1 MIEQIVAALRAR
13 QDLQDWS
20 IRHITTRGAQLY
32 AVPTAIEAI
41 REVATERYILDVLH
55 QRSGRGGAPA
65 VGSGNATLVP
75 GDEIGPAIDAAMLMA
90 GLVHNPPY
98 GMPGAAPL
106 PDIPNTD
113 PALTEDA
120 GGTLRVLLDRLR
132 AAVATHEAVKLTAAE
147 LYGETRTT
155 HLVNSRGVDA
165 TDTATRL
172 DAEWVLL
179 SRIKDREVESF
190 VETTWRRVADLDIEA
205 EVARRARYAADTLQ
219 ATPPPTYSGPVVLRD
234 AVLAEF
240 LNGGV
245 LRTQTSGAAKFS
257 KISRAEIGRSIF
269 RSDVVGDSF
278 TLYANRQLPFGTN
291 TSRFDDEGHPAQR
304 IELVR
309 DNVLVAF
316 TANQRYADYLG
327 IPATGAFG
335 NIELPAGT
343 MPAAELLV
351 APHVEIASFSWFN
364 PDPITGEFAC
374 EIRLGY
380 VVADGRRT
388 PFKGGTL
395 VGNVLDALA
404 NVRWSA
410 ETDFYGDYQ
419 GPTTAHFAHLQV
431 AGTTE

>member
-1 MIEQIVAALRAR
+1 MLEQIVAALRTR
-13 QDLQDWS
+13 SELKDWS

-41 REVATERYILDVLH
+41 REVAMERYVIDVLR
-55 QRSGRGGAPA
+55 QTSGRGGTPA

-98 GMPGAAPL
+98 RMPDPAAL
-106 PDIPNTD
+106 PDIPLTD
-113 PALTEDA
+113 PALMDDVS
-120 GGTLRVLLDRLR
+120 GTLRGLLDWLR
-132 AAVATHEAVKLTAAE
+132 AAVATHGEVKMTAAE
-147 LYGETRTT
+147 LYGEMRTT
-155 HLVNSRGVDA
+155 HLVNSRGIDA
-165 TDTATRL
+165 TNTATQL

-179 SRIKDREVESF
+179 SRIDDQEVESF

-205 EVARRARYAADTLQ
+205 EVARRAQYATDTLR

-245 LRTQTSGAAKFS
+245 LQTQTSAAAKFS
-257 KISRAEIGRSIF
+257 KITRTEIGNSLF
-269 RSDVVGDSF
+269 RSDVTGDSF
-278 TLYANRQLPFGTN
+278 TFYANRRLPFGTN
-291 TSRFDDEGHPAQR
+291 TNRFDDEGHPAQR
-304 IELVR
+304 VELVR
-309 DNVLVAF
+309 DNIVVAF
-316 TANQRYADYLG
+316 TANQRYAEYLG
-327 IPATGAFG
+327 IPPTGAFG
-335 NIELPAGT
+335 NLELPAGT
-343 MPAAELLV
+343 RPAAELV
-351 APHVEIASFSWFN
+351 GPPHIEIASFSWFN

-380 VVADGRRT
+380 VVANGERT

-410 ETDFYGDYQ
+410 ETGLYGSYQ
-419 GPTTAHFAHLQV
+419 GPTTARFTQLQV